1 VERNEIQI
9 LTIFVTLFMLLK
21 LWSIH
26 AERIVVLVPYLYS
39 CVCCLGIVGLACMQ
53 KGPIGPCSACVIYY
67 TEGPYILVNLIEMH
81 KRPMLCGLPLELEAH
96 IH

>member
-26 AERIVVLVPYLYS
+26 AERIVVLVVLYTT
-39 CVCCLGIVGLACMQ
+39 CLSIVGLACMQ

-81 KRPMLCGLPLELEAH
+81 ERPRLCGLPLELEAH
-96 IH
+96 IR